1 MRLLEEAGAAPP
13 PLPPLTPVE
22 HRAFGYSGLEGT
34 AFTDDAIRQA
44 RRALH
49 TLAQPA
55 ALAPPGTDGA
65 RMGGSIKRDIPQASS
80 VEPPVG
86 GVE

>member
-1 MRLLEEAGAAPP
+1 VAPP
-13 PLPPLTPVE
+13 PLPPLTPGE
-22 HRAFGYSGLEGT
+22 RQALDYIGLEAT
-34 AFTDDAIRQA
+34 MAFTDDAIRQA

-49 TLAQPA
+49 TLAQHA

-65 RMGGSIKRDIPQASS
+65 RMRGPIKRDIPQASS